1 MNGSEINVLKESKAI
16 PTWPK
21 GLFTFSLVI
30 FLIVLGIWA
39 GLNFYWLERQHNRLN
54 ELNAQF
60 EKLRASFPL
69 EKEQE
74 VALLEKK
81 TSILKKLLANRIYFS
96 NVLSFLES
104 STHPDVYYTNLIFSS
119 TNNIL
124 DIEGVAKNE
133 SVLSQAVNGFAS
145 QPDEIQTVIIRNA
158 RAAERGMLA
167 FNLRLVFSSKI
178 LNTQNERNY

>member
-1 MNGSEINVLKESKAI
+1 MNGSEINILKESKAI

-30 FLIVLGIWA
+30 FLITVGIWA
-39 GLNFYWLERQHNRLN
+39 GLNFYWLEHQTRRLD
-54 ELNAQF
+54 EINAQF

-81 TSILKKLLANRIYFS
+81 TSILKKLLADRIYFS
-96 NVLSFLES
+96 KALVFLENF
-104 STHPDVYYTNLIFSS
+104 THPEIYYTNLIFSS

-124 DIEGVAKNE
+124 DLEGVAQNE
-133 SVLSQAVNGFAS
+133 GVLSQAVNSFAARPNEVS
-145 QPDEIQTVIIRNA
+145 AVIIRNA
-158 RAAERGMLA
+158 RIIEGGKLA
-167 FNLRLVFSSKI
+167 FNLRLIFSSQT
-178 LNTQNERNY
+178 LNYQNERNY